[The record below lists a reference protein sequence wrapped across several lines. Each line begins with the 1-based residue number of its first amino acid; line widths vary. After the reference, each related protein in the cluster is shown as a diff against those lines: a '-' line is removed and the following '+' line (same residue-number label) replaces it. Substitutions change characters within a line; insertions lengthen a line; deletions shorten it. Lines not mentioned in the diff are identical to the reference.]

1 MATLED
7 SVTVYTRRLGVSLGL
22 AHARRFLRARG
33 LDGRLPTTADGVE
46 TAMVLVLS
54 GLWMIN
60 ITQLAIASHTAIERS
75 SDPTFSWILQIAV
88 VVRIMCWFVVVL
100 LKRTVAV
107 TWAILGDVA
116 FGVVILSLQTRSIPP
131 SAYNSWEAW
140 AYAITLPCAFW
151 AGIGLARMWQSILAG
166 SVCGTAYLMAVLP
179 GALASG
185 DPVTPVTNSAA
196 YLAFAVLGH
205 AGASYLRRLAAD
217 ADVAR
222 LEAARNAGQ
231 LERDRHR
238 VLLHD
243 QATVLQLLSRGEH
256 DPDLDL
262 ALRRQAAVG
271 AAEIRVFMTGRRKD
285 RPGARDLAAVV
296 RGAAAPFTDLPL
308 TLNLELGDEV
318 IMDPSVA
325 TALAR
330 AVATVLHNVRVH
342 ADAQSVV
349 VHADSVDQEWEVV
362 VRDDGV
368 GFDPELTA
376 LGFGLSEQVRR
387 AMFELG
393 CRVRIESAVG
403 EGTTVTLG
411 GDVHVSPRSPDLPAR
426 PREVVPGLRGSDPV
440 GSRRTFG

>member
-1 MATLED
+1 M
-7 SVTVYTRRLGVSLGL
+7 
-22 AHARRFLRARG
+22 
-33 LDGRLPTTADGVE
+33 
-46 TAMVLVLS
+46 
-54 GLWMIN
+54 
-60 ITQLAIASHTAIERS
+60 
-75 SDPTFSWILQIAV
+75 
-88 VVRIMCWFVVVL
+88 
-100 LKRTVAV
+100 
-107 TWAILGDVA
+107 
-116 FGVVILSLQTRSIPP
+116 
-131 SAYNSWEAW
+131 
-140 AYAITLPCAFW
+140 
-151 AGIGLARMWQSILAG
+151 
-166 SVCGTAYLMAVLP
+166 
-179 GALASG
+179 
-185 DPVTPVTNSAA
+185 
-196 YLAFAVLGH
+196 
-205 AGASYLRRLAAD
+205 
-217 ADVAR
+217 
-222 LEAARNAGQ
+222 EAARNAGQ

-411 GDVHVSPRSPDLPAR
+411 CLLYTSRIERQSSPWPP
-426 PREVVPGLRGSDPV
+426 LRIQ
-440 GSRRTFG
+440 